1 MQSYI
6 PTGYYSQN
14 FLLKYKSNLWLA
26 DRWGVIFI
34 FPKNRI
40 IQERKDLSKMT
51 NKINLQELADIEI
64 QRNKTLAQHAVLT
77 NSNIT
82 RQYQREEKK
91 IDDKWDIE
99 DASDHKDFVD
109 EEERNDENDF
119 LQIEINNNNTLE
131 QEEIRQENN
140 DEYKRI
146 HEQDDYDER

>member
-1 MQSYI
+1 
-6 PTGYYSQN
+6 
-14 FLLKYKSNLWLA
+14 
-26 DRWGVIFI
+26 
-34 FPKNRI
+34 
-40 IQERKDLSKMT
+40 MT

-64 QRNKTLAQHAVLT
+64 QRNKMLAQHTVLT

>member
-1 MQSYI
+1 
-6 PTGYYSQN
+6 
-14 FLLKYKSNLWLA
+14 
-26 DRWGVIFI
+26 
-34 FPKNRI
+34 
-40 IQERKDLSKMT
+40 MT
-51 NKINLQELADIEI
+51 NKINLQELADLEI
-64 QRNKTLAQHAVLT
+64 QRNKMLAQHAVLT
-77 NSNIT
+77 STNIT

-146 HEQDDYDER
+146 HEQDEYDER

>member
-6 PTGYYSQN
+6 PTGYYSQK